1 MPQETE
7 FLFDVNAEWES
18 LPDGISHA
26 DVAAVGVDSMD
37 RVYLFTRNQSLVLVF
52 TRDGSFITSWG
63 EGVFANPHGLT
74 VGPDDAI
81 YCVDSGDHTVRKFT
95 PDGDLLMTIGT
106 PGSASDTGYQRGPRT
121 TVHHVEF
128 VDHPGPPFNRCTNL
142 AVAPNGDLYVADGYG
157 NCRVH
162 RFSPHG
168 DLLGSWGDIGVGPG
182 QFHLP
187 HGIAVGPDERV
198 YVCDR
203 ENDRIQIFDPLGG
216 YVAEW
221 TDVQRPDDIAFDANG
236 YAYVAELWR
245 PRGAGSF
252 THGIMREDHPGRVS
266 VYDAHGGVAARWGAS
281 TVNREAPGNFIAPHG
296 IALDSAG
303 DLYVAEVAHSQGR
316 ICGFR
321 PRRPAHQIQKFSRV
335 APPDEGE
342 R

>member
-1 MPQETE
+1 MMQEKE
-7 FLFDVNAEWES
+7 FLFDANADWES
-18 LPDGISHA
+18 LPDGISHV
-26 DVAAVGVDSMD
+26 DVAAVGVDSAD

-52 TRDGSFITSWG
+52 ASDGSFIKSWG
-63 EGVFANPHGLT
+63 EGVFTNPHGLT

-81 YCVDSGDHTVRKFT
+81 YCVDNGDHTVRKFT
-95 PDGDLLMTIGT
+95 PGGDLLMTIGT
-106 PGSASDTGYQRGPRT
+106 PGSPSDTGYERGPRT
-121 TVHHVEF
+121 IVHHVEF
-128 VDHPGPPFNRCTNL
+128 VDHPGPPFNRCTNV

-162 RFSPHG
+162 RFSADG
-168 DLLGSWGDIGVGPG
+168 DLLRSWGEIGVGPG

-216 YVAEW
+216 YIAEW
-221 TDVQRPDDIAFDANG
+221 TDVQRPDDIAFDADG

-266 VYDAHGGVAARWGAS
+266 IYDRYGGVAARWGAS

-321 PRRPAHQIQKFSRV
+321 PRGQAHQIQKFTRFT
-335 APPDEGE
+335 GE
-342 R
+342 P